1 MTLTTK
7 EEVRRYRQPKK
18 VTLSEEVIGYVSEYA
33 KTLGLSFSMA
43 TELLLLRSL
52 ENEKAH
58 EMGLALLIGHTVR
71 REATFHYNR
80 LAKLIA
86 YAGLEAGAAKE
97 AAQQLVFIKLLETAR
112 ELPQVELLDGRLSV
126 NPDSPAGKQIV
137 SSYKR
142 RQETFRTRA
151 VKTMKKPIPE
161 LWEILEEY
169 EKSQVVLTE
178 VVVCPEPVACP
189 ELVEAEAVES
199 GGGEDE

>member
-1 MTLTTK
+1 MEK
-7 EEVRRYRQPKK
+7 EVRRYRLPKK

-33 KTLGLSFSMA
+33 KTVGLSFSKA

-58 EMGLALLIGHTVR
+58 EMGLVLLIGQAVR

-86 YAGLEAGAAKE
+86 YAGLEAGMAKE
-97 AAQQLVFIKLLETAR
+97 AAHQLLFIKLLETAR
-112 ELPQVELLDGRLSV
+112 EVPQVELLDGRLSV
-126 NPDSPAGKQIV
+126 NPDSPTGKQIV

-142 RQETFRTRA
+142 RQETFRTKA

-161 LWEILEEY
+161 LTEILEEY
-169 EKSQVVLTE
+169 EKSLVKPATVVL
-178 VVVCPEPVACP
+178 
-189 ELVEAEAVES
+189 ES
-199 GGGEDE
+199 GEPEEGGDE